1 MKKLIDLTI
10 VNAMKEEGKTVV
22 YVDENTLLTPS
33 ARDAIEENEMTIQE
47 TNMLQAPE
55 TTISASCCN
64 ENMQTGKSANEV
76 SADLI
81 FKVLSRLQENGLLKG
96 ILDSCQ
102 TPCQSYQAEYDSAGF
117 KLIRGNTIHTEML
130 ETGDPSQ
137 NGKVNYQQIIGSEDG
152 SAISAGM
159 ITIDNVNFDWETECQ
174 EIYYIV
180 SGCITVTI
188 DGTVYEALPGDVFFI
203 KKGLKCAF
211 GAKGLGKAFYATY

>member
-1 MKKLIDLTI
+1 MKKLIDLTL
-10 VNAMKEEGKTVV
+10 VNKMKEEGKTIIC
-22 YVDENTLLTPS
+22 VDENTLLTPS
-33 ARDAIEENEMTIQE
+33 ARDAIEENQMTIQE
-47 TNMLQAPE
+47 THTLQAPE
-55 TTISASCCN
+55 TTISASCCTEHIQDTKN
-64 ENMQTGKSANEV
+64 KDRV

-81 FKVLSRLQENGLLKG
+81 FQVLSRMQENGMLKG

-130 ETGDPSQ
+130 ETGNPAQ
-137 NGKVNYQQIIGSEDG
+137 NGKVNYQQIIGPEDG
-152 SAISAGM
+152 SAISAGV
-159 ITIDNVNFDWETECQ
+159 ITIDNVNFDWQTECQ

-188 DGTVYEALPGDVFFI
+188 DGTVYEALPGDAFFI

>member
-10 VNAMKEEGKTVV
+10 VNAMKEEGKTII

-33 ARDAIEENEMTIQE
+33 ARDAIDENQMTIQE
-47 TNMLQAPE
+47 MHTLQTPE
-55 TTISASCCN
+55 TTISASCCT
-64 ENMQTGKSANEV
+64 ENLQESKNKNEV
-76 SADLI
+76 SAELI
-81 FKVLSRLQENGLLKG
+81 FQVLSRLQENGMLKG
-96 ILDSCQ
+96 ILDSGQ
-102 TPCQSYQAEYDSAGF
+102 STCQSYQAEYAPAGF
-117 KLIRGNTIHTEML
+117 KLIRGNTIHTEVL
-130 ETGDPSQ
+130 ETGNPSQ
-137 NGKVNYQQIIGSEDG
+137 NGKVNYQQIIGPEDG
-152 SAISAGM
+152 SAISAGV